1 MRTLTVIAFIKA
13 KPGKETVLHEALLA
27 LVTATREEAGC
38 INYDLH
44 VSTENPG
51 HFAFHENWASK
62 QHLDEH
68 LKSPHLA
75 AVAARGAELFAEPPQ
90 IMTFDRIA

>member
-1 MRTLTVIAFIKA
+1 MKTLTVIAFIKA
-13 KPGKETVLHEALLA
+13 KPGKEADLREALLP
-27 LVTATREEAGC
+27 LVAATRKEAGC

-44 VSTENPG
+44 ISTENPG
-51 HFAFHENWASK
+51 HFGFHENWASK
-62 QHLDEH
+62 QQLDDH

-90 IMTFDRIA
+90 IMTFERIA